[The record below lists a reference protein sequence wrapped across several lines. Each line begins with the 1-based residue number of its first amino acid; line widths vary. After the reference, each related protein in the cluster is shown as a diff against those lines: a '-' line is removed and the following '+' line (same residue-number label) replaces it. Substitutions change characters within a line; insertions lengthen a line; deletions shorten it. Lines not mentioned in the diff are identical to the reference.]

1 MTIEWRPSVWGR
13 LFTRNP
19 HWALRFDDE
28 NVELF
33 LSGDRHRQYLDDA
46 YRIQVIPG
54 VVWSRLELER
64 DGGPHLIVDGLPNAL
79 GAQVSAEVER
89 LLAQRRRRERKAL
102 FDSLVA
108 QMTSWLSEAR
118 SLSEAALQERRW
130 ITHEQQVS
138 LLQQRPRVGLDTED
152 LEALFLDTEVHDDL
166 RSTAHL
172 AALSALHEWHLDWCG
187 EWAQTNE
194 TMTVR
199 ELTLARDFLS
209 RVESKPLTEE
219 QARAVICFDNRV
231 QVVASAGS
239 GKTSTMV
246 AKAAYAI
253 DRGFVEPSRVVMLA
267 FNKDAATELEERA
280 GRSFQRLGMDD
291 TVVEARTFHALGLS
305 IIAQATGRKPD
316 VPAWAVDSA
325 AGLNKLSE
333 LVDDLKDRSI
343 EFRTR
348 WDMFRLVFG
357 RDLPP
362 LDAEMLG
369 DGYDRDGKAY
379 IRTLQGERVKS
390 LEECVIADWLFYNG
404 VNYEYERTYEFDTAT
419 ASHRQY
425 RPDFYYPDGGL
436 YHEHFAL
443 DAQGQPPKHFAG
455 YLEGIAWKRQQHTLR
470 STALV
475 ETTSFGLRAGHD
487 LTRLSQHL
495 QRLNIDLDPNPD
507 RTIPDGGATPMPD
520 AELISLMRS
529 FIAHAK
535 SNCLGF
541 EEMTAKLERLPEDQF
556 KERHRRFLEIAGPVV
571 QAWDDALADENGID
585 FEDMLNTAASYLEQG
600 RFESPYDLVMADEFQ
615 DASRARARLC
625 RALVDRPGKHLFA
638 VGDDWQSI
646 NRFAGADVSVMTGFR
661 DWMGHGQVLKLE
673 QTFRCPQELCDV
685 SSRFISKNPNQI
697 AKAVRS
703 VTPSVGPALQAFQV
717 NRREEIQDG
726 IRQYLAGLHEQI
738 RSGQLPAGKDGRV
751 LVFVLGRY
759 RSDRSY
765 VPPDWKKAFGSTLD
779 VEFLTAHRSKGRE
792 ADYVVLPGMVN
803 RGFPSVRTDDPVLSL
818 AMPEGDR
825 YPLGEERRLFYVA
838 LTRARRSV
846 AMFTVL
852 GRNSPF
858 LDELVKEKAV
868 RVTSVAGKP
877 VTEDRCP
884 VCKVGVFVDRTGPH
898 GPFRS
903 CSSYPLCYAKP
914 QNRRRW

>member
-1 MTIEWRPSVWGR
+1 MSMLDQRPV
-13 LFTRNP
+13 
-19 HWALRFDDE
+19 
-28 NVELF
+28 
-33 LSGDRHRQYLDDA
+33 LDMNA
-46 YRIQVIPG
+46 K
-54 VVWSRLELER
+54 ELE
-64 DGGPHLIVDGLPNAL
+64 
-79 GAQVSAEVER
+79 
-89 LLAQRRRRERKAL
+89 K
-102 FDSLVA
+102 
-108 QMTSWLSEAR
+108 
-118 SLSEAALQERRW
+118 
-130 ITHEQQVS
+130 
-138 LLQQRPRVGLDTED
+138 
-152 LEALFLDTEVHDDL
+152 LFLDKEIHDDL
-166 RSTAHL
+166 RSSAH
-172 AALSALHEWHLDWCG
+172 LSALKALHDWDLDWPVV
-187 EWAQTNE
+187 WAGTNE

-199 ELTLARDFLS
+199 ELTLAKDFLS
-209 RVESKPLTEE
+209 RVESKPLTDE

-253 DRGFVEPSRVVMLA
+253 ERGFVEPSRVVMLA
-267 FNKDAATELEERA
+267 FNKDAAKELEERA
-280 GRSFQRLGMDD
+280 ERSFKRLGMND

-305 IIAQATGRKPD
+305 IIAQTTGRKPD

-325 AGLNKLSE
+325 AGLKKLTE
-333 LVDDLKDRSI
+333 LVDDLKDRSPQ
-343 EFRTR
+343 FRMQ

-362 LDAEMLG
+362 PGAEMLG
-369 DGYDRDGKAY
+369 DGYDRDGKPY

-404 VNYEYERTYEFDTAT
+404 VNYKYERTYEFDTAT

-425 RPDFYYPDGGL
+425 RPDFYYPEGGL

-443 DAQGQPPKHFAG
+443 DAQGYPPRHFAG
-455 YLEGIAWKRQQHTLR
+455 YLEGMAWKRQQHKLR
-470 STALV
+470 GTALV

-487 LTRLSQHL
+487 LARLSQHL
-495 QRLNIDLDPNPD
+495 MDASIDLDPNPD
-507 RTIPDGGATPMPD
+507 RKIPEGGASPMPD
-520 AELISLMRS
+520 AELIGLMRA

-541 EEMTAKLERLPEDQF
+541 EEMAAKLQKLPEDHF

-571 QAWDDALADENGID
+571 QAWDDALADEKGID

-625 RALVDRPGKHLFA
+625 RALMDQPGKHLFA

-661 DWMGHGQVLKLE
+661 DWLGHGQVLKLE

-697 AKAVRS
+697 SKAVRS
-703 VTPSVGPALQAFQV
+703 ITPSTGPVLQAFQV
-717 NRREEIQDG
+717 SRKEEIQDG
-726 IRQYLAGLHEQI
+726 IRQYLAGLHEQL
-738 RSGQLPAGKDGRV
+738 RSGQLPPGKEGRV
-751 LVFVLGRY
+751 QVFVLGRY
-759 RSDRSY
+759 RNDRSY
-765 VPPDWKKAFGSTLD
+765 VPAEWKKAFGETME

-803 RGFPSVRTDDPVLSL
+803 RGFPSQRTDDPVLSL
-818 AMPEGDR
+818 AMPDGDR

-846 AMFTVL
+846 AMFTIL

-868 RVTSVAGKP
+868 RVTSVTGRP
-877 VTEDRCP
+877 VTEERCP
-884 VCKVGVFVDRTGPH
+884 VCKVGVFVDRTGTH

-903 CSSYPLCYAKP
+903 CSSYPMCYAKP
-914 QNRRRW
+914 QNRRHW